1 MQFRRETILEMIRMR
16 GDDEGALERA
26 NESLPEE
33 FEAHEYA
40 GELEKLGIRP
50 EDLEAG
56 GLPSAPS
63 PAAGRDPAAAS
74 GPVWWQSTE
83 VTAFTSGG
91 HHG

>member
-1 MQFRRETILEMIRMR
+1 MQFSRETILEMIRMR

-26 NESLPEE
+26 KESLPEK

-56 GLPSAPS
+56 GLTDPGAP
-63 PAAGRDPAAAS
+63 
-74 GPVWWQSTE
+74 T
-83 VTAFTSGG
+83 T
-91 HHG
+91 

>member
-1 MQFRRETILEMIRMR
+1 MQFSRETILEMIRMR

-26 NESLPEE
+26 KESLPEE

-56 GLPSAPS
+56 GLNDPGAP
-63 PAAGRDPAAAS
+63 
-74 GPVWWQSTE
+74 T
-83 VTAFTSGG
+83 T
-91 HHG
+91 

>member
-1 MQFRRETILEMIRMR
+1 MQFSRETILEMIRMR

-26 NESLPEE
+26 TESLPEE

-56 GLPSAPS
+56 GLTDPRAP
-63 PAAGRDPAAAS
+63 
-74 GPVWWQSTE
+74 T
-83 VTAFTSGG
+83 T
-91 HHG
+91 